1 MVLNVKSYPIFFLLF
16 FSAQFSFSQIKFGV
30 NGGVNFDSSGD
41 IVLISD
47 KLQKQGP
54 LDGKTGFH
62 MGVYTEVDFL
72 ILYLRPEL
80 QYAKVRSQFENNLI
94 DNSRIELPVSFGL
107 SLLGPIS
114 IFLGPTFFYNL
125 SQKSNDLKLDE
136 IKNKMTFGLH
146 IGSRLK
152 LGPFGID
159 LRYEKGLSAMESK
172 LLSQAGVPIQGKI
185 NTQPSQFTLGV
196 SFKLN

>member
-1 MVLNVKSYPIFFLLF
+1 MKSYPIFLLLL
-16 FSAQFSFSQIKFGV
+16 FSAQFSFSQIKFGLK
-30 NGGVNFDSSGD
+30 GGVNFDSSGD
-41 IVLISD
+41 IVLIAD
-47 KLQKQGP
+47 KLEKQGQ
-54 LDGKTGFH
+54 LVGKTGFH
-62 MGVYTEVDFL
+62 LGAYTEVDFF
-72 ILYLRPEL
+72 IIYLRPEL
-80 QYAKVRSQFENNLI
+80 QYTKVRSQFENNLI

-107 SLLGPIS
+107 ILLGPVS
-114 IFLGPTFFYNL
+114 IFLGPTVFYNL

-159 LRYEKGLSAMESK
+159 LRYEKGLSTMESK
-172 LLSQAGVPIQGKI
+172 LLSQVGVPIEGKI

>member
-1 MVLNVKSYPIFFLLF
+1 
-16 FSAQFSFSQIKFGV
+16 
-30 NGGVNFDSSGD
+30 
-41 IVLISD
+41 
-47 KLQKQGP
+47 
-54 LDGKTGFH
+54 
-62 MGVYTEVDFL
+62 
-72 ILYLRPEL
+72 L
-80 QYAKVRSQFENNLI
+80 QYTKVSSQFENNLI
-94 DNSRIELPVSFGL
+94 DNPRIELPVSFGL
-107 SLLGPIS
+107 TILGPVS
-114 IFLGPTFFYNL
+114 IFLGPTAFYNL
-125 SQKSNDLKLDE
+125 SQKSNDLKLEE

-172 LLSQAGVPIQGKI
+172 LLSQAGVPIEGKI

>member
-1 MVLNVKSYPIFFLLF
+1 MKSYPILFLLL
-16 FSAQFSFSQIKFGV
+16 FSAQFSFSQIKFGLK
-30 NGGVNFDSSGD
+30 GGVNFDSSGD
-41 IVLISD
+41 IVLIAD
-47 KLQKQGP
+47 ELQKQGP

-62 MGVYTEVDFL
+62 LGVYTEVDFL
-72 ILYLRPEL
+72 ILYFRPEL
-80 QYAKVRSQFENNLI
+80 QYTKVSSQFENNLI

-107 SLLGPIS
+107 TLLGPVS
-114 IFLGPTFFYNL
+114 IFLGPTTFYNL
-125 SQKSNDLKLDE
+125 SQKSNNLKLEE

-172 LLSQAGVPIQGKI
+172 LLSQAGVPIEGKI

>member
-1 MVLNVKSYPIFFLLF
+1 M
-16 FSAQFSFSQIKFGV
+16 
-30 NGGVNFDSSGD
+30 DSSGD

-47 KLQKQGP
+47 QLQKQGP

-62 MGVYTEVDFL
+62 LGVYTEVDFL

-80 QYAKVRSQFENNLI
+80 QYTKVSSQFENNLI
-94 DNSRIELPVSFGL
+94 YNSRIELPLSFGL
-107 SLLGPIS
+107 TLLGPVS
-114 IFLGPTFFYNL
+114 IFLGPTAFYSL
-125 SQKSNDLKLDE
+125 SQKSNDMKLDE

-146 IGSRLK
+146 IGSRLR
-152 LGPFGID
+152 LRPFEID
-159 LRYEKGLSAMESK
+159 LRYEKGLSSMESK
-172 LLSQAGVPIQGKI
+172 LLSQAGVPIEGKI

>member
-1 MVLNVKSYPIFFLLF
+1 MKSYPIFLLLL
-16 FSAQFSFSQIKFGV
+16 FSAQFSFSQIKFGLK
-30 NGGVNFDSSGD
+30 GGVNFDSSGD
-41 IVLISD
+41 IVLIAD
-47 KLQKQGP
+47 KLEKQGR
-54 LDGKTGFH
+54 LAGKTAFH
-62 MGVYTEVDFL
+62 LGVYTEVDFF

-80 QYAKVRSQFENNLI
+80 QYTKVRSQFENNLI

-107 SLLGPIS
+107 ILLGPVS
-114 IFLGPTFFYNL
+114 IFLGPTVFYNL

-146 IGSRLK
+146 IGNRLK

-159 LRYEKGLSAMESK
+159 LRYEKGLSTMESK
-172 LLSQAGVPIQGKI
+172 LLSQAGVPIEGKI